1 MVIENKNVDF
11 FNSKTGNYLILTSYG
26 KVILAKVDNVIVDS
40 TLECY
45 PTAPVFYSPDCSV
58 TVQGNPTKR
67 FDVDKALKTLGFAK
81 AYSDTQVALQ
91 NVEEEVNQ
99 LEKYK
104 SFLKSNIERLKEQ
117 LCNEERDLDEFMT
130 WYEKVTKFD
139 EKSYNVWIKMKCEC
153 PHFPQWE
160 ES

>member
-26 KVILAKVDNVIVDS
+26 KVILVKVDNVIVDS
-40 TLECY
+40 VLECCT
-45 PTAPVFYSPDCSV
+45 TAPVFYSPDCSV
-58 TVQGNPTKR
+58 TVQGNPTKG
-67 FDVDKALKTLGFAK
+67 FDVDEALKTLGFAK

-91 NVEEEVNQ
+91 NVEDEVNQ
-99 LEKYK
+99 LERY
-104 SFLKSNIERLKEQ
+104 RDCLKEEINK
-117 LCNEERDLDEFMT
+117 LIA
-130 WYEKVTKFD
+130 WYKEVTEFD
-139 EKSYNVWIKMKCEC
+139 EKSYNALCRLENRR

>member
-26 KVILAKVDNVIVDS
+26 KVILAKVENAIVDS
-40 TLECY
+40 AWECY
-45 PTAPVFYSPDCSV
+45 PTAPVFHCSDCIV
-58 TVQGNPTKR
+58 TVQGNLTKQ

-81 AYSDTQVALQ
+81 AYSDTQAALQ
-91 NVEEEVNQ
+91 NIEEEVNQ
-99 LEKYK
+99 LERYRDCLKKEINRLIAWYK
-104 SFLKSNIERLKEQ
+104 EVVE
-117 LCNEERDLDEFMT
+117 
-130 WYEKVTKFD
+130 FD
-139 EKSYNVWIKMKCEC
+139 EESYNALCRLESKR

>member
-1 MVIENKNVDF
+1 MIENKNVDF

-40 TLECY
+40 AWECY
-45 PTAPVFYSPDCSV
+45 PTAPVFHCSDCIV
-58 TVQGNPTKR
+58 TVQGNLTKQ
-67 FDVDKALKTLGFAK
+67 FDVDKALKTLGFTK
-81 AYSDTQVALQ
+81 AYSDTQAALQ

-99 LEKYK
+99 LERY
-104 SFLKSNIERLKEQ
+104 RDCLKEEINR
-117 LCNEERDLDEFMT
+117 LIA
-130 WYEKVTKFD
+130 WYKEVTEFD
-139 EKSYNVWIKMKCEC
+139 EKSYNALCRLEGKR